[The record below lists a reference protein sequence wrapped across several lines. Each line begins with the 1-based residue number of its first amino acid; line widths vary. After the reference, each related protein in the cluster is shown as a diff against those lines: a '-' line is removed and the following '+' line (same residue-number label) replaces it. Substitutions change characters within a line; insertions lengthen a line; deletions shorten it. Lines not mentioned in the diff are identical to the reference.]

1 METVVAV
8 ARGDVDRTSGAL
20 FGELREE
27 IDVVVRLGVLRIG
40 T

>member
-8 ARGDVDRTSGAL
+8 AHGDVDRISGAS
-20 FGELREE
+20 FGESREE
-27 IDVVVRLGVLRIG
+27 IDAVVRLGVLQIG